1 MRNKQL
7 QRLFHQHETYLF
19 LITCVVF
26 LFLSYKTGGVFNTAE
41 NLQDMV
47 SGIATTGILAAGVL
61 VILISGGIDISF
73 MSIAAVVQYSCGY
86 FMLLSGSA
94 NLLSVCLLGAAVGIL
109 LGVINGGLIYL
120 LQAPAIIVTIA
131 TSNVYYG
138 LLIWLSKGKLLNH
151 FPTWFSTKSSF
162 LVGTMPI
169 LLMLGV
175 FLLTGILLRFTKI
188 GRCVFAIGGNKTAA
202 KRLGISVLKI
212 DFCIYGYLG
221 LLSAAAGLLQMYLSQ
236 TVAPNTMYGGEL
248 EVLAMVVMGGAA
260 LTGGRGTA
268 IGTLIGTLLI
278 GAVGNGIVLIGIS
291 SYWFDFLT
299 GLIILICFCMTGISS
314 IEKKGRRLRHG
325 KEDGQGVG

>member
-1 MRNKQL
+1 MKDKRIRKV
-7 QRLFHQHETYLF
+7 FSCHETYLF
-19 LITCVVF
+19 LITCMVF
-26 LFLSYKTGGVFNTAE
+26 LFLSYETGGVFSTFE
-41 NLQDMV
+41 NMQDMV

-73 MSIAAVVQYSCGY
+73 MAIAAVVQYSCGY
-86 FMLLSGSA
+86 FMLQSASA
-94 NLLSVCLLGAAVGIL
+94 NLLLIFLLGAAVGIL
-109 LGVINGGLIYL
+109 LGLVNGGLIYV
-120 LQAPAIIVTIA
+120 LQVPTIIVTIA

-138 LLIWLSKGKLLNH
+138 LLVWISKGKLLNH
-151 FPTWFSTKSSF
+151 FPAWFSAKSSF
-162 LVGTMPI
+162 TVGTLPL

-175 FLLTGILLRFTKI
+175 FLMTGILLRFTKI
-188 GRCVFAIGGNKTAA
+188 GRSVFAIGGNRTAA

-221 LLSAAAGLLQMYLSQ
+221 FLSAAAGLLQMYLSQ
-236 TVAPNTMYGGEL
+236 TVAPNTMYGSEL

-278 GAVGNGIVLIGIS
+278 GAVGNGIVLLGIS

-299 GLIILICFCMTGISS
+299 GLIILICFCITGLSTV
-314 IEKKGRRLRHG
+314 KRRGRRRQRE
-325 KEDGQGVG
+325 KE